1 MLERGIKLKKPV
13 VLGFA
18 AIIVLGSLLP
28 QAAGARTVGAPAHP
42 VLLQVGSLKPGRAGK
57 LRLPGYLP
65 LHKDAYAQ
73 AKAAANRRAHVGVR
87 SSAAA
92 VAGGPT
98 VSSYTNVSPS
108 FDGIFDTAGT
118 PPDTTG
124 AIGPDRYIE
133 TVNTQ
138 YAIFNRNGTLL
149 NSGGLDA
156 LTGVPTGLFGYA
168 LSDPQMMWDA
178 KTQRFYY
185 SVVYYDS
192 LFLSDNGIAIGWSKT
207 ATPSSASD
215 FCQYALSFG
224 SELPDYPKLGD
235 SSDFLIYGYNSFS
248 NFAQTYDGSGF
259 TVVNKPPAG
268 SSCAPTSAFTA
279 TDSGALHNADGSLAA
294 TPVPA
299 NLVDDGNGAGYVV
312 ANADLTTVSSANFV
326 SVYTVTTNGTD
337 ANGIPVPQ
345 ISGPANVAVP
355 SYSLPSNAAQS
366 GSPYLLDT
374 LDGRFEA
381 AVAADDP
388 GHGGGVAIWTAHA
401 VFGGAGAEE
410 RWYEVDPNAVS
421 VLQSGTVS
429 DPSGFVWNGAVSP
442 DRASTG
448 SAGSHGDSMAMSVST
463 SSSSSYPAIQFV
475 WKHAGDAQS
484 PLNNLVQSSGAA
496 VDFSCSSTTPCRW
509 GDYSG
514 ASPDPAAGG
523 GSVGK
528 VWLGNQYALAGGT
541 TSSVSWRTWL
551 FGVTPGSSSGP
562 AAPTIASFSPTSG
575 PVGTNVT
582 VTGTGFT
589 GTTKV
594 TFGGTS
600 AAFTVLS
607 DTSLTATVP
616 SGAATGLIAVTTPG
630 GTATSANAFT
640 VTPPAPTISA
650 FSPTSGSVGTNVTVA
665 GTGFTGTTK
674 VTFGGTS
681 AAFTVVSDTALSA
694 TVPSGAATG
703 TIVVTTPGG
712 TATSAGT
719 FTVTVPAPT
728 ISSFTPTSG
737 PVGTK
742 VTITGTGFTGTTSVT
757 LGGTSASF
765 TFVSDTS
772 LTATVP
778 SGAATG
784 VIVVTTPGGTAT
796 SANPFTVTQPAPT
809 ISSFTPTSGPAGTKV
824 TITGTGFTGTT
835 SVAFG
840 GATASFTVVSDTS
853 LTAIVPAG
861 ARTGPISVTS
871 PGGTATSSRSFRVSR
886 K

>member
-1 MLERGIKLKKPV
+1 MKKPV

-18 AIIVLGSLLP
+18 AVIVLSALLP
-28 QAAGARTVGAPAHP
+28 AAAGAKTGASSAHP
-42 VLLQVGSLKPGRAGK
+42 VVLQVGSLKPGRAGK

-65 LHKDAYAQ
+65 LHKEAYAA
-73 AKAAANRRAHVGVR
+73 AKAAANKRANLPHIG
-87 SSAAA
+87 SGAAA
-92 VAGGPT
+92 GSGAPT
-98 VSSYTNVSPS
+98 VSSFPNVDPS
-108 FDGIFDTAGT
+108 FDGIYDTAGT

-133 TVNTQ
+133 TVNTD
-138 YAIFNRNGTLL
+138 YAIFDRSGNLL

-156 LTGVPTGLFGYA
+156 LTGVPTGFFGYA

-215 FCQYALSFG
+215 WCQYALSFG
-224 SELPDYPKLGD
+224 GELPDYPKLGD
-235 SSDFLIYGYNSFS
+235 SSDFLIYGYNQFS

-268 SSCAPTSAFTA
+268 SSCPPTTALTA
-279 TDSGALHNADGSLAA
+279 TDSGVLHNADGSLAA

-299 NLVDDGNGAGYVV
+299 NLVDDSNGAGYVV

-345 ISGPANVAVP
+345 VSGPTNVTVP
-355 SYSLPSNAAQS
+355 SYSLPSSAPQN

-388 GHGGGVAIWTAHA
+388 GHGGGVAIWTAHS
-401 VFGGAGAEE
+401 VFGGPGAEE
-410 RWYEVDPNAVS
+410 RWYELDPNTAS
-421 VLQSGTVS
+421 ALQSGTVG
-429 DPSGFVWNGAVSP
+429 DPSLFVWNGAVSP

-448 SAGSHGDSMAMSVST
+448 TSGSHGESMAMSVST
-463 SSSSSYPAIQFV
+463 SSLSTFPAIQFV

-484 PLNNLVQSSGAA
+484 PLDNIVQSTGAA
-496 VDFSCSSTTPCRW
+496 VDFSCSTDTPCRW

-528 VWLGNQYALAGGT
+528 VWLGNQYAIAGGT
-541 TSSVSWRTWL
+541 TSSTSWRTWL
-551 FGVTPGSSSGP
+551 FGVTPGSAEP
-562 AAPTIASFSPTSG
+562 PPAPTIASFTPTSG

-582 VTGTGFT
+582 ITGTGFT
-589 GTTKV
+589 GTTAVK
-594 TFGGTS
+594 FGGTS
-600 AAFTVLS
+600 ASFTFGS

-616 SGAATGLIAVTTPG
+616 TGATTGTISVTAPG

-640 VTPPAPTISA
+640 VTPPAPTISSFA
-650 FSPTSGSVGTNVTVA
+650 PTSGTVGTNVTIA
-665 GTGFTGTTK
+665 GTNFTGTTAVK
-674 VTFGGTS
+674 FAGTS
-681 AAFTVVSDTALSA
+681 ASFTVVSDTALSA
-694 TVPSGAATG
+694 TVPSGATTG
-703 TIVVTTPGG
+703 LITVTTPGG
-712 TATSAGT
+712 TATSANA
-719 FTVTVPAPT
+719 FTVTTVVPPAPT
-728 ISSFTPTSG
+728 IQSFTPTSG

-742 VTITGTGFTGTTSVT
+742 VTITGTNFTGTTQVT
-757 LGGTSASF
+757 FAGASATFTVVSGTSI
-765 TFVSDTS
+765 
-772 LTATVP
+772 TAIVP
-778 SGAATG
+778 TGARNGSIA
-784 VIVVTTPGGTAT
+784 VTTPGGTAT
-796 SANPFTVTQPAPT
+796 S
-809 ISSFTPTSGPAGTKV
+809 S
-824 TITGTGFTGTT
+824 
-835 SVAFG
+835 
-840 GATASFTVVSDTS
+840 
-853 LTAIVPAG
+853 
-861 ARTGPISVTS
+861 RT
-871 PGGTATSSRSFRVSR
+871 FRVT
-886 K
+886 KH